1 MKFTTKLFLAWMF
14 IFLIFYVAVITII
27 SLFWGIRIQFWQLFL
42 VFFIAGVL
50 PPAVITWFF
59 YKRLDYMESENPDPP
74 SFSGQKKA
82 LLTFRSKS
90 NNPYAE
96 MLQKIDRSFIVSYS
110 DKEACIVKFRT
121 DCRIMS
127 WGVCGYVRLLDQSKV
142 EAIVYPMNT
151 DSKRE
156 EKILLQTLRLLRSVL
171 NPQG

>member
-1 MKFTTKLFLAWMF
+1 MKFTTKLFLTWMS
-14 IFLIFYVAVITII
+14 IFLIFYITVIGII

-74 SFSGQKKA
+74 SFS
-82 LLTFRSKS
+82 
-90 NNPYAE
+90 

-110 DKEACIVKFRT
+110 DKEACVVKFRT

>member
-14 IFLIFYVAVITII
+14 IFLIFYIAVIAII
-27 SLFWGIRIQFWQLFL
+27 SLFWGIRIQFWQLLL

-50 PPAVITWFF
+50 PPAVITCFF
-59 YKRLDYMESENPDPP
+59 YRRLDYMESENPDPP
-74 SFSGQKKA
+74 AFSGQKKA
-82 LLTFRSKS
+82 LLTFRARS

-96 MLQKIDRSFIVSYS
+96 MLQKIDRNFIVSYS
-110 DKEACIVKFRT
+110 DKEACVIKFRT

-127 WGVCGYVRLLDQSKV
+127 WGVCGYVRLLDDGKA
-142 EAIVYPMNT
+142 EAIVYPMNA